1 MKAIAVGLLL
11 GVIALAQAPLPAT
24 DVTAAEIQTFLKS
37 LPRDTVTDK
46 AIRTVDVGGYRVGVF
61 GVFRPKAQPGDANRH
76 DTKVTEIY
84 YILDGGGVLVTGG
97 KMVDEQKRQTTIGH
111 VSYQAPKIEGGVT
124 RHVAKGDVI
133 IIPGNT
139 PHWFSSLDA
148 DTTYLIYRP
157 DPAGTLPLKK

>member
-1 MKAIAVGLLL
+1 MKAIALGLLL
-11 GVIALAQAPLPAT
+11 GAIALAQAPLPAT
-24 DVTAAEIQTFLKS
+24 DVTAAEIQAFLKS

-61 GVFRPKAQPGDANRH
+61 GVFRPKTEPGDANRH
-76 DTKVTEIY
+76 ETKVTEIY

-97 KMVDEQKRQTTIGH
+97 KMVNEHKRQTTIGH

-157 DPAGTLPLKK
+157 DPEGTLPLKK

>member
-1 MKAIAVGLLL
+1 MKVIAGGLLL
-11 GVIALAQAPLPAT
+11 AVIAFAQAPLPAT
-24 DVTAAEIQTFLKS
+24 DVTAAEIQAFLKS

-46 AIRTVDVGGYRVGVF
+46 AIKTVDVGGYRVGVF

-76 DTKVTEIY
+76 ETKVTEIY

-97 KMVDEQKRQTTIGH
+97 KMVNEHKRETTIGH
-111 VSYQAPKIEGGVT
+111 VSYQAPTIDGGVT
-124 RHVAKGDVI
+124 RHVGKGDVI

-139 PHWFSSLDA
+139 PHWFKSLDA

-157 DPAGTLPLKK
+157 DPEGTLPLTK